1 MAGYRSTQIFSG
13 VQVIDA
19 LENDVIDLILLD
31 VMLPEI
37 NGFELM
43 EQIKPFKI
51 PVIYLTAKNNVMD
64 KVTGLKSGAEDYQ
77 PNP

>member
-1 MAGYRSTQIFSG
+1 
-13 VQVIDA
+13 
-19 LENDVIDLILLD
+19 
-31 VMLPEI
+31 MLPEI